1 MIAAL
6 FLAAALFSLA
16 RAGPEIPLTAAERSE
31 IVRGRTVLREIPDLG
46 RPGRTFEALG
56 RLRGSLD
63 EAFVVITDFRRY
75 AEFMPNVRRASVRG
89 ESPGVSVV
97 ELEIGLPFGQSRRYR
112 LRYESRREEGGFT
125 VSWRKVAWPGLP
137 ADQTVRD
144 TEGRWLVR
152 PFEGGGLLAS
162 YLVYA
167 DPRPVPFGL
176 SGIANAFGKRSLPD
190 VIRNVERRILALF
203 PREGGER
210 PGPQN
215 SRP

>member
-6 FLAAALFSLA
+6 FLAAALFPLA
-16 RAGPEIPLTAAERSE
+16 RAGPEIPLAAAERSE
-31 IVRGRTVLREIPDLG
+31 IVRGRIVLREIPDLG

-63 EAFVVITDFRRY
+63 EAFEVITDFRRY
-75 AEFMPNVRRASVRG
+75 AEFMPNVKRAVVEEEAAGASI
-89 ESPGVSVV
+89 V

-176 SGIANAFGKRSLPD
+176 SGIANTFGKRSLPD

-203 PREGGER
+203 PKQGGER
-210 PGPQN
+210 LGPQN